1 MSGDDALPYGEF
13 ALGLIRPL
21 LHAVDSPAGA
31 ERLLRDLGYAP
42 PAAVT
47 AFGDL
52 GAGARA
58 VIDLVDALELASE
71 SDDDAALLEA
81 LVRLLVA
88 VGQFLRGLNTFQTSI
103 QQNFQGSN
111 FLAQTDIIAALPRAL
126 ADYLV
131 VRFVEDH
138 YKTLF
143 AGLLLAGIFD
153 VRDVTS
159 GATPFNVPYR
169 RRAVNWDT
177 LGDFLTDPIATLKAN
192 LIVGG
197 EFQTY
202 KFLYFVGQLGV
213 GLGLPVGFE
222 TPADDV
228 LTRLNAGTDLSNE
241 PNYAS
246 LVMLR
251 LPLLRDPLADLAL
264 NIYPTID
271 TATHKHS
278 GIGVGVGLGS
288 QLEIPLTETLQLTLK
303 VSTNLGDSLGLRV
316 DKDGNF
322 SFMSAVLS
330 PNAADLLAGIQFG
343 VRIALER
350 TPNVDPSRKLLS
362 VGQPGGSRFEIGSG
376 GLALGV
382 DKLDELNLYL
392 EADIKDGLIVIKPDN
407 PDGFLAKILPAEG
420 ITANFSLGAGIS
432 NRAGLYFTGSSSL
445 LIKIPVHIELGPI
458 SIESLAIGVT
468 IEQGSFPVTLG
479 TSLSATLGPLDL
491 VVEDVGLKATITPK
505 GDRSGNLGPLD
516 AKLSFKPPKGVG
528 ISVDA
533 GAVTGGGYLFFD
545 SDAGEY
551 AGAVEL
557 AVGDSLVLQA
567 IGLITTRMPDGS
579 SGFSMVIII
588 TAQFSPG
595 VQLGWGFTLNG
606 VGGLLGLNRT
616 VVIDALSAGVRSG
629 AVADLLFPTD
639 PVANA
644 PRIISEIKTIFPPL
658 ERHFLIGPMA
668 KINWGSPPLITIEL
682 GVVLEIPGNIAI
694 LGVIR
699 AVLPD
704 EDADVLH
711 LQVNFIGVIE
721 FDKKRAWLFAALYDS
736 RLLFIT
742 LEGEMGVLIA
752 VGADANF
759 VVSVGGFHPAYAP
772 PPLPFP
778 TPKRIA
784 FNIANTSY
792 CKIRADAYFA
802 ITTNAA
808 MFGAHAQLFFGYD
821 SFSVEGHLS
830 MDALLRFAPFYF
842 IVQVSA
848 GASLKVFGAGIF
860 GIDLDFT
867 LEGTNPWRARG
878 HGTID
883 LWLFSI
889 TKDFDETWG
898 EAKDTSLP
906 PIQLI
911 PLMQAELDKPENW
924 RSLLPTGT
932 HMSVAVRA
940 LEVPAGTLVLHPL
953 GVLEF
958 SQRQAPM
965 GFTLTRVGAQKPS
978 DANRFEVR
986 VTSAGLVKTDDA
998 YAPFPPA
1005 QFREMTDA
1013 QKVSAPAYQPEKS
1026 GIDVGIAGGD
1036 LKTGPS
1042 IQRIVRYQVTT
1053 LDTLYRRNAQPRLA
1067 IGAALFNHLARG
1079 AAASLASVS
1088 MARRKQMQPFAEG
1101 VGVGGPKFAVGYSAD
1116 NRTYATGF
1124 ASPDAAND
1132 YMQSEIANDPTL
1144 RNQLH
1149 VLPSEEL
1156 AA

>member
-1 MSGDDALPYGEF
+1 
-13 ALGLIRPL
+13 
-21 LHAVDSPAGA
+21 VDSPAGA

-177 LGDFLTDPIATLKAN
+177 LGDFLTDP
-192 LIVGG
+192 
-197 EFQTY
+197 
-202 KFLYFVGQLGV
+202 
-213 GLGLPVGFE
+213 
-222 TPADDV
+222 
-228 LTRLNAGTDLSNE
+228 S
-241 PNYAS
+241 
-246 LVMLR
+246 
-251 LPLLRDPLADLAL
+251 
-264 NIYPTID
+264 
-271 TATHKHS
+271 ATHKHS

-545 SDAGEY
+545 SD
-551 AGAVEL
+551 
-557 AVGDSLVLQA
+557 
-567 IGLITTRMPDGS
+567 
-579 SGFSMVIII
+579 
-588 TAQFSPG
+588 
-595 VQLGWGFTLNG
+595 
-606 VGGLLGLNRT
+606 
-616 VVIDALSAGVRSG
+616 
-629 AVADLLFPTD
+629 
-639 PVANA
+639 
-644 PRIISEIKTIFPPL
+644 
-658 ERHFLIGPMA
+658 
-668 KINWGSPPLITIEL
+668 
-682 GVVLEIPGNIAI
+682 
-694 LGVIR
+694 
-699 AVLPD
+699 
-704 EDADVLH
+704 
-711 LQVNFIGVIE
+711 
-721 FDKKRAWLFAALYDS
+721 
-736 RLLFIT
+736 
-742 LEGEMGVLIA
+742 
-752 VGADANF
+752 
-759 VVSVGGFHPAYAP
+759 
-772 PPLPFP
+772 
-778 TPKRIA
+778 
-784 FNIANTSY
+784 
-792 CKIRADAYFA
+792 
-802 ITTNAA
+802 
-808 MFGAHAQLFFGYD
+808 
-821 SFSVEGHLS
+821 
-830 MDALLRFAPFYF
+830 
-842 IVQVSA
+842 
-848 GASLKVFGAGIF
+848 
-860 GIDLDFT
+860 
-867 LEGTNPWRARG
+867 
-878 HGTID
+878 
-883 LWLFSI
+883 
-889 TKDFDETWG
+889 
-898 EAKDTSLP
+898 
-906 PIQLI
+906 
-911 PLMQAELDKPENW
+911 
-924 RSLLPTGT
+924 
-932 HMSVAVRA
+932 
-940 LEVPAGTLVLHPL
+940 
-953 GVLEF
+953 
-958 SQRQAPM
+958 
-965 GFTLTRVGAQKPS
+965 
-978 DANRFEVR
+978 
-986 VTSAGLVKTDDA
+986 
-998 YAPFPPA
+998 
-1005 QFREMTDA
+1005 
-1013 QKVSAPAYQPEKS
+1013 
-1026 GIDVGIAGGD
+1026 
-1036 LKTGPS
+1036 
-1042 IQRIVRYQVTT
+1042 
-1053 LDTLYRRNAQPRLA
+1053 
-1067 IGAALFNHLARG
+1067 
-1079 AAASLASVS
+1079 
-1088 MARRKQMQPFAEG
+1088 
-1101 VGVGGPKFAVGYSAD
+1101 
-1116 NRTYATGF
+1116 
-1124 ASPDAAND
+1124 
-1132 YMQSEIANDPTL
+1132 
-1144 RNQLH
+1144 
-1149 VLPSEEL
+1149 
-1156 AA
+1156 